1 MVTELLEKTKFLFVA
16 LLALHVG
23 ALSLSL
29 PTEVDDL
36 LSTILVLGFLMQG
49 AFWANGIVNYM
60 IDSWARQK
68 FEADPTI
75 STALGSVGLLIR
87 FAVWATFVM
96 LALDNKGPVYTPEE
110 VAEIEQGY
118 VDRTASG
125 AQPSDPDR
133 PPPPPKET
141 ISAVDSYNDVFF
153 ERGSQVAV
161 VYGEPRTSLITFPS
175 NGRIPEL
182 TPEGQRLR
190 EERQDFRSQFG
201 QYDHPELR
209 PLAERCLTSYGS
221 PAGPPMLPNGG
232 YNSNYTIVQTPDHIM
247 IMTEMVHDARIIR
260 MGDGPRLPPHIRP
273 WMGDSW
279 GHWEGDVLVVETTN
293 IHPLQPYSSPDMKV
307 TERFSRMREDAILYE
322 FTVDDP
328 STYSESWGGQI
339 PMTAMPDQLYEYACQ
354 EGNYALSGVLSGARY
369 QERMEAQGTS
379 NSRGN

>member
-1 MVTELLEKTKFLFVA
+1 MSSRILIAVLCATVAPGVVSTVTAQNRASDAEWEIPRTPDGRPDLQGTWTNQ
-16 LLALHVG
+16 
-23 ALSLSL
+23 SLTPIQRGRNQESL
-29 PTEVDDL
+29 
-36 LSTILVLGFLMQG
+36 
-49 AFWANGIVNYM
+49 
-60 IDSWARQK
+60 
-68 FEADPTI
+68 
-75 STALGSVGLLIR
+75 
-87 FAVWATFVM
+87 
-96 LALDNKGPVYTPEE
+96 VYTPEQ

-118 VDRTASG
+118 VDRFIRGS
-125 AQPSDPDR
+125 QPSDPDR
-133 PPPPPKET
+133 PAPPTGQGVGTYNNIYFET
-141 ISAVDSYNDVFF
+141 GNRVS
-153 ERGSQVAV
+153 V
-161 VYGEPRTSLITFPS
+161 VNGEPRTSLITFPS

-354 EGNYALSGVLSGARY
+354 EGNYALSAVLSGARY
-369 QERMEAQGTS
+369 QEGMEGSAGDEQF
-379 NSRGN
+379 